1 MKAIVMNGTGGREML
16 EYVER
21 PDPVAGPGQAL
32 VEIAFAGVNFMDI
45 GVRQGMAWNE
55 MHNPKIL
62 GVEGA
67 GRVVAAGD
75 GVESLAPGQRV
86 AWVYAPGSYAE
97 RIAIPATSLVPVPD
111 TIDDRTAAS
120 VMMQGLTASHFA
132 TDFYPV
138 QPGDIAF
145 VHAAAGGVGL
155 LLTQIVKLRGGH
167 VIGRVS
173 SEEKIAMVE
182 EAGADH
188 VIVDSEGRFAEEAL
202 RLTCGE
208 GVHVVYDG
216 SGPKT
221 FQGSLEVLRRSG
233 TFCWYGPVLGGPG
246 PLDIMSL
253 PRSIKI
259 GYATFFD
266 HIHTPEL
273 LRAHGAAVRLDCGR
287 EAQDPD
293 WRRVSAGGCGAGP
306 CRHGEP
312 QDHRQAGACPVS
324 ARVASRVAIVFG
336 GSRGIGAAIA
346 SRLARDGFDVA
357 LTYVSRPDRAS
368 DLVSAIEDIG
378 RRAIAVRADSADPAA
393 IRNAV
398 AETVERL
405 GTLDVAVVN
414 AGVLRLASVEAFTLE
429 DLDLMLDVNVRGVF
443 LAIQASVARMHD
455 GGRVVT
461 IGSNTAVRTGSQ
473 GSSAYA
479 MTKAA
484 VATMVKGIALDL
496 APRQITVNNVQP
508 GPTET
513 DMTTAMVARLREV
526 IPVGRMGRPDEIAA
540 LVSYL
545 AGPESAY
552 MTGASLT
559 IDGGYVL

>member
-1 MKAIVMNGTGGREML
+1 
-16 EYVER
+16 
-21 PDPVAGPGQAL
+21 
-32 VEIAFAGVNFMDI
+32 
-45 GVRQGMAWNE
+45 
-55 MHNPKIL
+55 
-62 GVEGA
+62 
-67 GRVVAAGD
+67 
-75 GVESLAPGQRV
+75 
-86 AWVYAPGSYAE
+86 
-97 RIAIPATSLVPVPD
+97 
-111 TIDDRTAAS
+111 
-120 VMMQGLTASHFA
+120 
-132 TDFYPV
+132 
-138 QPGDIAF
+138 
-145 VHAAAGGVGL
+145 
-155 LLTQIVKLRGGH
+155 
-167 VIGRVS
+167 
-173 SEEKIAMVE
+173 
-182 EAGADH
+182 
-188 VIVDSEGRFAEEAL
+188 
-202 RLTCGE
+202 
-208 GVHVVYDG
+208 
-216 SGPKT
+216 
-221 FQGSLEVLRRSG
+221 
-233 TFCWYGPVLGGPG
+233 
-246 PLDIMSL
+246 
-253 PRSIKI
+253 
-259 GYATFFD
+259 
-266 HIHTPEL
+266 
-273 LRAHGAAVRLDCGR
+273 
-287 EAQDPD
+287 
-293 WRRVSAGGCGAGP
+293 
-306 CRHGEP
+306 
-312 QDHRQAGACPVS
+312 VS